1 MKVISWVMTLIGF
14 ILVLS
19 LAPAQD
25 QPQETNPPQQGIIF
39 QETPSESS
47 LKVISPELEKNS
59 TNKYFII
66 QPEINLPDQD

>member
-25 QPQETNPPQQGIIF
+25 QP
-39 QETPSESS
+39 
-47 LKVISPELEKNS
+47 
-59 TNKYFII
+59 
-66 QPEINLPDQD
+66 